1 MEIMKKDKTE
11 IQEKK
16 IIKEMQNKEQK

>member
-16 IIKEMQNKEQK
+16 VIKEMQNKEQK